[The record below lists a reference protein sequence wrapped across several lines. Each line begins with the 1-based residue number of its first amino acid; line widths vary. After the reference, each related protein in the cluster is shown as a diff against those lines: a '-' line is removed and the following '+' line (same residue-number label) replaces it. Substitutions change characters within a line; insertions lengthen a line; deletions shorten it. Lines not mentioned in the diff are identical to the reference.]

1 MATEKE
7 KEGAAQSTNK
17 ELEVIDPIY
26 QKYVKSVMRAI
37 GSSDFYDFF
46 MGALACADNEFQFSN
61 RRVEKFVDIEWI
73 DAIEEALQGFQHV
86 LSSPRNI
93 IKEDEII
100 VNVANAK
107 KGGDDVVR
115 HLATHASLV
124 EEYNANTNDVR
135 PNKLMQKI
143 REDTMGIYENRLVF
157 TTLEKSF
164 HFVKIRHDALL
175 ESMGDEFGA
184 KLKVRSDIYSDVE
197 TVHMDMFMHI
207 KDAEGVLEVDEK
219 NREIFD
225 RISRLYRILG
235 VHMNSRFA
243 RHMVGR
249 PRVKGAVM
257 KTNVLKKDPNYK
269 AIVKLFEFLSR
280 YDSVGYTIR
289 VIEQNPVINEDFER
303 DIYHNILF
311 NYLVLKG
318 HLERD
323 KDRKLPAPLKEKKRT
338 LKPKFIKEIIEE
350 LTEDYDLPDV
360 EIRKVLIEELTK
372 EELMREEEAERLRL
386 VEEQEQRK
394 REEEERAR
402 REAEEAAEAE
412 RLAKEA
418 EEEKRRQE
426 QEILEAKLL
435 VERMEREQEIRRR
448 SGLFRKET
456 EYFFANL
463 NDRLGMR
470 EDQAEEK
477 KKEKEDFTDAAFV
490 VEETERLRAEAL
502 LRERQRKQQEL
513 AQRKHEAMLEQQRIE
528 REQAEE
534 NERLRRE
541 EEIRQARQYE
551 QDMRKL
557 SRVIEILESFEKDI
571 DARLGM
577 RFAEEEARKSAEAER
592 LEKRKRRSKKKLAEK
607 AEEPVA
613 ESTAVSENTENM
625 NE

>member
-1 MATEKE
+1 MAENNAKTEKQE
-7 KEGAAQSTNK
+7 SSNK
-17 ELEVIDPIY
+17 QLDVIDPIY
-26 QKYVKSVMRAI
+26 QKYVRGVLRAI
-37 GSSDFYDFF
+37 GSSDFYEFF
-46 MGALACADNEFQFSN
+46 MSSIACADNEFQFSN
-61 RRVEKFVDIEWI
+61 RRLEKFVDTEWI
-73 DAIEEALQGFQHV
+73 DAIEDSLEGFQHIV
-86 LSSPRNI
+86 SSPRNI

-115 HLATHASLV
+115 HLATHAALV
-124 EEYNANTNDVR
+124 EDYNEDSNEVR
-135 PNKLMQKI
+135 PSRLMQKF

-157 TTLEKSF
+157 TTLEKAF
-164 HFVKIRHDALL
+164 HFVKIRHDALF

-184 KLKVRSDIYSDVE
+184 KLKLRSDMYSATE
-197 TVHMDMFMHI
+197 CVHMDMFMHI
-207 KDAEGVLEVDEK
+207 KDAEGALEIDEK
-219 NREIFD
+219 NREVFD
-225 RISRLYRILG
+225 RISRLYRILSM
-235 VHMNSRFA
+235 HMNSRFA
-243 RHMVGR
+243 RHMVNR
-249 PRVKGAVM
+249 PRVHGAVM
-257 KTNVLKKDPNYK
+257 KTNVLKRDPNYR
-269 AIVKLFEFLSR
+269 AIVKLFEFLGR
-280 YDSVGYTIR
+280 YDSIGYTIK

-323 KDRKLPAPLKEKKRT
+323 KDRMLPTPLKEKKRT
-338 LKPKFIKEIIEE
+338 LKPKFIKQIIEE

-394 REEEERAR
+394 REEEERLR

-448 SGLFRKET
+448 SGLFKKEL
-456 EYFFANL
+456 EYFFSNL
-463 NDRLGMR
+463 SDRLGLR
-470 EDQAEEK
+470 EDAAEAERL
-477 KKEKEDFTDAAFV
+477 EREDFEDAAFV
-490 VEETERLRAEAL
+490 VEETERLRMEEL

-513 AQRKHEAMLEQQRIE
+513 AQRKHEALLEQQRIE
-528 REQAEE
+528 RERAEE
-534 NERLRRE
+534 LERLRLE

-551 QDMRKL
+551 QDIKKVEHL
-557 SRVIEILESFEKDI
+557 VIELEGFEKALEERLNMRTAEE
-571 DARLGM
+571 DAR
-577 RFAEEEARKSAEAER
+577 REAEEARRQRR
-592 LEKRKRRSKKKLAEK
+592 LAKQKKKEGD
-607 AEEPVA
+607 EPPVSPVA
-613 ESTAVSENTENM
+613 ETPDEKAH
-625 NE
+625 